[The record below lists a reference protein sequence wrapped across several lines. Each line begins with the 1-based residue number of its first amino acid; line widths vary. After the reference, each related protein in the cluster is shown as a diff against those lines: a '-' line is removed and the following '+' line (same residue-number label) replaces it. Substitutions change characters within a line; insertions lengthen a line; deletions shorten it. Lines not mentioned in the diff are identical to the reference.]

1 MDAKETRGGACCDGG
16 HSSVCG
22 MGGSHWKHLIIKIA
36 IAIFIFWCGI
46 QFGELRAML
55 RGAYQGYGPT
65 TGYSGGMMRGY

>member
-1 MDAKETRGGACCDGG
+1 
-16 HSSVCG
+16 